1 MKRLAIIGTGIAG
14 LGCAYLLRRHFAL
27 TLFEQNNYVGGHTNT
42 VTVDEGGT
50 PVPIDTGFMVFNK
63 VTYPN
68 LCRLF
73 TELDVAI
80 KPTDMS
86 FSVQH
91 VPTGLEYCGSSLNHL
106 FAQRRNLLNPRFYAL
121 LWQVNRFNGEAV
133 KALANPAY
141 ASYTVKQFVEERGYG
156 ADFLNLYLVPM
167 SAAVWSTPPELML
180 EFPAM
185 ALIRFFHNHGFL
197 GLHTQHPWW
206 TVVNGAKS
214 YVTKILQA
222 VGPVTHLQ
230 RKVVAVHRNSAGVT
244 VTSDDGKSEAFD
256 KVILASHADQTLAML
271 KDADAE
277 ERLLLSEFK
286 YQPNLATLHTDAS
299 VMPRTKL
306 AWSSWNYRINVD
318 VTGKTQPGT
327 IYWMNRL
334 QGVSERENYFISING
349 AERVNPARI
358 LKQINYEHPLFSL
371 GAIRAQQDLPKL
383 NQRSPAQA
391 VYFAGS
397 YFRYGFHE
405 DAFTSAVDLCRVMLG
420 KETWA

>member
-1 MKRLAIIGTGIAG
+1 MKKLAIIGTGIAG

-106 FAQRRNLLNPRFYAL
+106 FAQRRNLVNPRFYAL

-133 KALANPAY
+133 KALENQAY
-141 ASYTVKQFVEERGYG
+141 ASYTVKRFVEERGYG

-222 VGPVTHLQ
+222 VGPVMYLQ
-230 RKVVAVHRNSAGVT
+230 SKVVAVYRTSAGVT
-244 VTSDDGKSEAFD
+244 VTSDDGKSETFD

-271 KDADAE
+271 KDADADE
-277 ERLLLSEFK
+277 RRLLGEFK

-318 VTGKTQPGT
+318 AAGKVRPGT

-349 AERVNPARI
+349 AERVNPSRI

-371 GAIRAQQDLPKL
+371 GAIRAQLDLPKL
-383 NQRSPAQA
+383 NQRSPEQA

-420 KETWA
+420 KEAWS